1 MSTDNDIERILSEE
15 PLIENKKPI
24 KNKFKKPNLKNL
36 FTKKRLIIGGVI
48 ILTLLILL
56 GLLLIP
62 SCAECNVCKECI
74 QDISINDIKSQ
85 IISKGY
91 VELNNGELK
100 LAPYLG

>member
-1 MSTDNDIERILSEE
+1 MNDIERILSEE
-15 PLIENKKPI
+15 PLIENNKPKKKI
-24 KNKFKKPNLKNL
+24 NKQMFKKFL
-36 FTKKRLIIGGVI
+36 TKKILIIGGMI
-48 ILTLLILL
+48 ILILL
-56 GLLLIP
+56 GFLLFP
-62 SCAECNVCKECI
+62 SCECSICNICDECI